1 MESKI
6 MIVDDDKNLLSVLN
20 TLFTEENYAV
30 TTCSDGLQAIKKC
43 RAEHFD
49 LVITDVMMPGASG
62 LEVLRE
68 VKRSDPNVLVI
79 LITGFASLETA
90 VKAIREGAYEYITK
104 PFKLEEIKIV
114 VKNAMEKIAL
124 LRENKRL
131 LQYLQEA
138 YEKLHLVRE
147 VMGVDGEV
155 EKERMLPSSLG
166 VQGKTVIAG
175 NLLPHHLLSNRIADQ
190 SSLFSHLERIS
201 RLREKGLITERE
213 FEVCK
218 SHLLQNLK
226 P

>member
-6 MIVDDDKNLLSVLN
+6 LIVDDDKNLLSVLD
-20 TLFTEENYAV
+20 TLFTEENYVV
-30 TTCSDGLQAIKKC
+30 TTCSDGLEAIKRC
-43 RAEHFD
+43 RSEQFD
-49 LVITDVMMPGASG
+49 LIITDVMMPGASG

-90 VKAIREGAYEYITK
+90 VKAIREGAYDYITK
-104 PFKLEEIKIV
+104 PFKLDEIKIV
-114 VKNAMEKIAL
+114 VKNAMEKIGL

-131 LQYLQEA
+131 IQDLQEA

-147 VMGVDGEV
+147 VMGLDGEA
-155 EKERMLPSSLG
+155 EKGRMLSTSSG

-175 NLLPHHLLSNRIADQ
+175 NLLPHHLLSSRTADQ
-190 SSLFSHLERIS
+190 SSLFLQLERIS

-226 P
+226 S